1 MSIDFTVSTLGPAT
15 IPSPIQLSRIDGDW
29 VANYVRDDEWVVY
42 DLEVIGEAGA
52 ESVGGRGLMEK
63 SGPREQLFFDPS
75 KVHAAILTCGGLCPG
90 LNNVVRAA
98 VMTLWHQY
106 GVRRISGIR
115 FGYRGMLPG
124 GEEPLALEP
133 AVVRDVQHQG
143 GTLLG
148 SSRGGGERT
157 AEMVDWLVA
166 RGINIVLPIG
176 GDGTQRGAL
185 KLSKEIGRRGLP
197 IAVVGIPKTID
208 NDLSFIEQ
216 SFGFESAVSMAVGA
230 VSGAHTEARDAING
244 VGLVKVMGREAGF
257 IAVHTALASNDVNF
271 VLIPEV
277 PFDLEGDVG
286 FLAQLERRVLARGHA
301 VVLVAEGAGQ
311 SLVSASGQDASG
323 NRSLGDIGLFLKD
336 RISAHFK
343 GKGLELNLKY
353 IDPSYIIRSAA
364 ANPADAI
371 YCARLGAAAV
381 HAAMSGRTGCLVG
394 KVNGRIVHIPT
405 SVAVGNRNVV
415 DPESALWRDV
425 VENTGQP
432 ALMRRS

>member
-1 MSIDFTVSTLGPAT
+1 
-15 IPSPIQLSRIDGDW
+15 
-29 VANYVRDDEWVVY
+29 
-42 DLEVIGEAGA
+42 
-52 ESVGGRGLMEK
+52 
-63 SGPREQLFFDPS
+63 
-75 KVHAAILTCGGLCPG
+75 
-90 LNNVVRAA
+90 
-98 VMTLWHQY
+98 
-106 GVRRISGIR
+106 
-115 FGYRGMLPG
+115 
-124 GEEPLALEP
+124 
-133 AVVRDVQHQG
+133 
-143 GTLLG
+143 
-148 SSRGGGERT
+148 
-157 AEMVDWLVA
+157 MVDWLVA